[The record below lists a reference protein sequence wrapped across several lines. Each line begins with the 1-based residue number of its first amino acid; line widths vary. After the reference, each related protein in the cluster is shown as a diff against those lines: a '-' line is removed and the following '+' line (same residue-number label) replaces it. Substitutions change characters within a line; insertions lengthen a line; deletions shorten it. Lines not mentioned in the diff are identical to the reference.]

1 MAPARAP
8 FPAAGPVAS
17 VETVR
22 AGDRATLVL
31 ALLAAALCLGTAGA
45 YAGATISAGMTDL
58 GPWLAT
64 LGVLGG
70 SALGAAGLWQHLGDG
85 LPRLIAL
92 VVLSALAAGYVAAN
106 AFALI
111 LGSAITWAPRP
122 LHAAGLSI
130 GAVLYVVGLVEA
142 SRAFMR
148 THASRR

>member
-1 MAPARAP
+1 M
-8 FPAAGPVAS
+8 
-17 VETVR
+17 
-22 AGDRATLVL
+22 GDRATLVL

-45 YAGATISAGMTDL
+45 YAGATTSAGMTDL
-58 GPWLAT
+58 APWLAT

-70 SALGAAGLWQHLGDG
+70 SGLGAAGFWQHVGHG

-111 LGSAITWAPRP
+111 LGTDLPWAPRP
-122 LHAAGLSI
+122 LHTAGLTV
-130 GAVLYVVGLVEA
+130 GALLYVVGLVEA

-148 THASRR
+148 THASTR